1 MYVCKNVYCNKP
13 AEIQIHTSVI
23 YIYIY
28 ILCRTVMINVDMKIH
43 MSVHTHICAQGFSK
57 IKQMR

>member
-23 YIYIY
+23 YI
-28 ILCRTVMINVDMKIH
+28 LCRTVMINIDLKIH